1 MEKILNSNI
10 ELDKVK
16 IIVPNN
22 RSILYLKKAFM
33 DFVKRPFFSPD
44 IQTIELFVE
53 NLSGLRSISNTEFLF
68 VYQFRFKTSEK
79 GI

>member
-22 RSILYLKKAFM
+22 RSILYLKKSFM

-44 IQTIELFVE
+44 IQTIELFVGIICIPR
-53 NLSGLRSISNTEFLF
+53 NYDSGLTV
-68 VYQFRFKTSEK
+68 VYGPKCA
-79 GI
+79 I